1 MFEYLRNRI
10 FGPAGSAIS
19 DVIDSLRQAST
30 NLSQQRA
37 AAQQAAASASA
48 VQAAAAGA
56 ATQAGAAAAATPS
69 FSSALRDV
77 VQQKMQQANPNAQI
91 QHPLTEYFLGQ
102 TGKVLP
108 ALGVAAG
115 GFAVSGMFG
124 GPGLSS
130 LAGLSIPT
138 AAYFVSE
145 AVNPRNRGA
154 ALASAAF
161 AGLAAFGTPILTKDI
176 EERTRTGPGSLF
188 GPGILASA
196 GYGVFKSMKARG
208 LGSALLSGSL
218 NTLAAPFVAARR
230 LGRGMLGHAGTATSP
245 SKSTSRVGAYI
256 SRSVSNIRPALEFGA
271 GTLGIGA
278 AFGVVNY
285 MNTGNF
291 FGRPVG
297 NYGSPRRPGQQF
309 LLY

>member
-19 DVIDSLRQAST
+19 DVIDSLRTASAQ
-30 NLSQQRA
+30 LSQQRA
-37 AAQQAAASASA
+37 AAQQAAASSSA
-48 VQAAAAGA
+48 V
-56 ATQAGAAAAATPS
+56 QAGAAAAATPS

-77 VQQKMQQANPNAQI
+77 VTQKLQQQNPATQI

-124 GPGLSS
+124 GPGLSA

-161 AGLAAFGTPILTKDI
+161 AGLAAFGTPILSKDL

-218 NTLAAPFVAARR
+218 HTLAAPFVASRR
-230 LGRGMLGHAGTATSP
+230 LGRGMLGHAGTSTSP
-245 SKSTSRVGAYI
+245 STNTSRVGAYI
-256 SRSVSNIRPALEFGA
+256 SRAVSNLKPALEFGA
-271 GTLGIGA
+271 GALGIGA

-297 NYGSPRRPGQQF
+297 NYSSPRRPGQQF